1 MKIKFKIYLLL
12 FFAIALFSYYS
23 FNPIV
28 LNINNQSTVN
38 DVENLQKEVVPIF
51 DGINFNVGSF
61 KALLII
67 NDKIDIHSNFTRGR
81 VFYTEDVD
89 LLKKMQKKC
98 VFHVT
103 NSDLTTVENKL
114 LLYKNDSI
122 VYEEYVVLEV
132 NKQGIQN
139 SNHGWLL
146 SKSQDLINF
155 LSEFER
161 LYIPI
166 VFI

>member
-1 MKIKFKIYLLL
+1 MLIFFMIGLL
-12 FFAIALFSYYS
+12 SYCS

-28 LNINNQSTVN
+28 LNINNKYTVN
-38 DVENLQKEVVPIF
+38 DTENSRNGVIPIF
-51 DGINFNVGSF
+51 EGINFNEGSF
-61 KALLII
+61 KALLIV
-67 NDKIDIHSNFTRGR
+67 NDKKDIHFNFNRGG
-81 VFYTEDVD
+81 VFYTKDID

-98 VFHVT
+98 MFRIT
-103 NSDLTTVENKL
+103 NADLTTVENKL

-139 SNHGWLL
+139 SNHGWAI
-146 SKSQDLINF
+146 SESQCLINF
-155 LSEFER
+155 LSEFKR
-161 LYIPI
+161 SYIPI